1 MKKTII
7 SCILLTL
14 MSLVTLPLHA
24 QKKLTTEKPDLEQ
37 IRKATLDPQSPFYYP
52 KLQKLYE
59 RNDTT
64 MTPEQYKYYYYG
76 AMYQEDYNPY
86 RKSAYV
92 DKTDSL
98 LSLNRAA
105 VERRDS
111 TFQSLVKRKTGSFE
125 LKRKYDEIA
134 THTLREQREIMAN
147 AELALKDNPFDLQ
160 SMYMLTRL
168 FKDMKKDM
176 SARIWDYRLEN
187 ILGVIMYS
195 GTGKDK
201 ENARYVISPDHEY
214 FLLEVLGYDVT
225 DYDFIEPGFDYLK
238 VTPIDEKRRGSPN
251 LPTGFY
257 FDVQT
262 PIQQYS
268 KKYPDS
274 GEEETEAAGEE
285 IILTE

>member
-1 MKKTII
+1 MNKIII
-7 SCILLTL
+7 SLITFLALAAVPF
-14 MSLVTLPLHA
+14 SVSA
-24 QKKLTTEKPDLEQ
+24 QKKLKTERPDLEQ
-37 IRKATLDPQSPFYYP
+37 IRKATLDPESPFYYP
-52 KLQKLYE
+52 KLVKLYE

-64 MTPEQYKYYYYG
+64 MTPEQYRYFYFG
-76 AMYQEDYNPY
+76 SMYQEDYNPY

-105 VERRDS
+105 VEKRDS
-111 TFQSLVKRKTGSFE
+111 TFEELKKRKTGAFE

-134 THTLREQREIMAN
+134 THSLREQREIISN
-147 AELALKDNPFDLQ
+147 AEMALRDNPFDLQ

-187 ILGVIMYS
+187 LLGAIVSS

-201 ENARYVISPDHEY
+201 ENAWFVISPDHEY

-225 DYDFIEPGFDYLK
+225 DYEFVEPGFDYLK
-238 VTPIDEKRRGSPN
+238 VTPLDEKRRGSPN
-251 LPTGFY
+251 LPAGFF

-268 KKYPDS
+268 LKYPDS
-274 GEEETEAAGEE
+274 GEEVQPEGEE
-285 IILTE
+285 IILK

>member
-1 MKKTII
+1 MNKSII
-7 SCILLTL
+7 SLLTL
-14 MSLVTLPLHA
+14 SMMLLSALTVQA
-24 QKKLTTEKPDLEQ
+24 QKKLKTERPDLEK
-37 IRKATLDPQSPFYYP
+37 IRIATLDPSSQFYYP
-52 KLQKLYE
+52 KLQSLYE

-64 MTPEQYKYYYYG
+64 MTPEQYRYFYFG
-76 AMYQEDYNPY
+76 TMYQEDYNPY

-111 TFQSLVKRKTGSFE
+111 TFKSLVSRKTGAFE

-147 AELALKDNPFDLQ
+147 AERALLDNPFDLQ

-187 ILGVIMYS
+187 ILGAIVSS

-201 ENARYVISPDHEY
+201 DNAWFVISPDHEY

-225 DYDFIEPGFDYLK
+225 DYEFIDPGFDYLK
-238 VTPIDEKRRGSPN
+238 VTPIEERRRGSPN
-251 LPTGFY
+251 LPAGFY

-262 PIQQYS
+262 PISQYTL
-268 KKYPDS
+268 KFPDT
-274 GEEETEAAGEE
+274 EEEPQESAGEE
-285 IILTE
+285 VILPK

>member
-1 MKKTII
+1 MKKSIFAII
-7 SCILLTL
+7 SLLLLIAIPATAF
-14 MSLVTLPLHA
+14 A
-24 QKKLTTEKPDLEQ
+24 QKKLKTERPDLEK
-37 IRKATLDPQSPFYYP
+37 IRTATLDPQSPFYYP
-52 KLQKLYE
+52 KLRKLYE

-64 MTPEQYKYYYYG
+64 MTPEQYRYYYFG
-76 AMYQEDYNPY
+76 TMYQEDYNPY
-86 RKSAYV
+86 RKSSYV

-111 TFQSLVKRKTGSFE
+111 TFRQMVNRKTGSFE

-147 AELALKDNPFDLQ
+147 AEMALKDNPFDLQ

-187 ILGVIMYS
+187 ILGAIVSS

-201 ENARYVISPDHEY
+201 ENAWFVISPDHEY

-225 DYDFIEPGFDYLK
+225 DYEFIEPGFDYLK
-238 VTPIDEKRRGSPN
+238 ITPIDPKRRGSPN
-251 LPTGFY
+251 LPAGYY

-262 PIQQYS
+262 PIAQYTL
-268 KKYPDS
+268 KFPDS
-274 GEEETEAAGEE
+274 GEDIQEEQGEE
-285 IILTE
+285 VILPE

>member
-1 MKKTII
+1 MNKIII
-7 SCILLTL
+7 SLITFLALAAVPF
-14 MSLVTLPLHA
+14 SASA
-24 QKKLTTEKPDLEQ
+24 QKKLKTERPDLEQ
-37 IRKATLDPQSPFYYP
+37 IRKATLDPESPFYYP
-52 KLQKLYE
+52 KLVKLYE

-64 MTPEQYKYYYYG
+64 MTPEQYRYFYFG
-76 AMYQEDYNPY
+76 SMYQEDYNPY

-105 VERRDS
+105 VEKRDS
-111 TFQSLVKRKTGSFE
+111 TFEELKKRKTGAFE

-134 THTLREQREIMAN
+134 THSLREQREIISN
-147 AELALKDNPFDLQ
+147 AEMALRDNPFDLQ

-187 ILGVIMYS
+187 LLGAIVSS

-201 ENARYVISPDHEY
+201 ENAWFVISPDHEY

-225 DYDFIEPGFDYLK
+225 NYEFVEPGFDYLK
-238 VTPIDEKRRGSPN
+238 VTPLDEKRRGSPN
-251 LPTGFY
+251 LPPGFF

-268 KKYPDS
+268 LKYPDS
-274 GEEETEAAGEE
+274 GEEVQPEGEE
-285 IILTE
+285 IILK

>member
-1 MKKTII
+1 MKKNVIV
-7 SCILLTL
+7 ILLSIVIGLAWT
-14 MSLVTLPLHA
+14 PAGA
-24 QKKLTTEKPDLEQ
+24 QKKLKTERPDLEQ
-37 IRKATLDPQSPFYYP
+37 IRKATLDPRSPFYYP
-52 KLQKLYE
+52 KLVKMYE

-64 MTPEQYKYYYYG
+64 MTPEQYRYFYFG
-76 AMYQEDYNPY
+76 AMFQEDYNPY

-111 TFQSLVKRKTGSFE
+111 TFRTLVQRKTGSFE

-147 AELALKDNPFDLQ
+147 AEMALRDNPFDLQ

-187 ILGVIMYS
+187 LLGAIVSS
-195 GTGKDK
+195 GTGKDR
-201 ENARYVISPDHEY
+201 ENAWFVISPDHEY

-225 DYDFIEPGFDYLK
+225 DYNYIEPGFDYLQ
-238 VTPIDEKRRGSPN
+238 VTPIDLKRRGGPN
-251 LPTGFY
+251 TPKGYY
-257 FDVQT
+257 FDVQM
-262 PIQQYS
+262 PIEQYTI
-268 KKYPDS
+268 KYPEEGDDTPEVE
-274 GEEETEAAGEE
+274 GEDV
-285 IILTE
+285 IISE

>member
-1 MKKTII
+1 MKKSIFAII
-7 SCILLTL
+7 SLLLLIAIPATAF
-14 MSLVTLPLHA
+14 A
-24 QKKLTTEKPDLEQ
+24 QKKLKTERPDLEK
-37 IRKATLDPQSPFYYP
+37 IRTATLDPQSPFYYP
-52 KLQKLYE
+52 KLRKLYE

-64 MTPEQYKYYYYG
+64 MTPEQYRYYYFG
-76 AMYQEDYNPY
+76 TMYQEDYNPY
-86 RKSAYV
+86 RKSSYV

-111 TFQSLVKRKTGSFE
+111 TFRQMVNRKTGSFE

-147 AELALKDNPFDLQ
+147 AEMALKDNPFDLQ

-187 ILGVIMYS
+187 ILGAIVSS

-201 ENARYVISPDHEY
+201 ENAWFVISPDHEY

-225 DYDFIEPGFDYLK
+225 DYEFIEPGFDYLK
-238 VTPIDEKRRGSPN
+238 ITPIDPKRRGSPN
-251 LPTGFY
+251 LPAGYY

-262 PIQQYS
+262 PIAQYTL
-268 KKYPDS
+268 KFPDS
-274 GEEETEAAGEE
+274 GEEIQEEQGEE
-285 IILTE
+285 VILPE

>member
-1 MKKTII
+1 MKKYVII
-7 SCILLTL
+7 SLLLTL
-14 MSLVTLPLHA
+14 LGVMSLPAAA
-24 QKKLTTEKPDLEQ
+24 QKKLKTERPDLEQ
-37 IRKATLDPQSPFYYP
+37 IRKMTLDPKSPFYYP
-52 KLQKLYE
+52 NLVKAYE

-64 MTPEQYKYYYYG
+64 MTPEQYRYFYFG
-76 AMYQEDYNPY
+76 AMFQEDYNPY
-86 RKSAYV
+86 RRSAYV
-92 DKTDSL
+92 DKSDSL

-111 TFQSLVKRKTGSFE
+111 TFRTLVQRKTGSFE

-187 ILGVIMYS
+187 LLGAIVSS
-195 GTGKDK
+195 GTGKDQD
-201 ENARYVISPDHEY
+201 NAWFVISPDHEY

-225 DYDFIEPGFDYLK
+225 DYNFVEPGFDYLK
-238 VTPIDEKRRGSPN
+238 VTPLDPKRRGSPN
-251 LPTGFY
+251 VPEGFY
-257 FDVQT
+257 FDVQM
-262 PIQQYS
+262 PIQQYTV
-268 KKYPDS
+268 KYPDD
-274 GEEETEAAGEE
+274 GEEEIDTAGEE
-285 IILTE
+285 IILE

>member
-1 MKKTII
+1 MNKIII
-7 SCILLTL
+7 SVITLLL
-14 MSLVTLPLHA
+14 LAGASFSASA
-24 QKKLTTEKPDLEQ
+24 QKKLKTERPDLEQ
-37 IRKATLDPQSPFYYP
+37 IRKATLDPESKFYYP
-52 KLQKLYE
+52 KLVRLYE

-64 MTPEQYKYYYYG
+64 MTPEQYRYYYFG

-111 TFQSLVKRKTGSFE
+111 TFEELKKRKTGSFE

-134 THTLREQREIMAN
+134 THSLREQREIISN
-147 AELALKDNPFDLQ
+147 AEMALQDNPFDLQ

-187 ILGVIMYS
+187 ILGAIVSS

-201 ENARYVISPDHEY
+201 DNAWYVISPDHEY

-225 DYDFIEPGFDYLK
+225 DYEFVEPGFDYLK

-251 LPTGFY
+251 LPAGFY

-262 PIQQYS
+262 PIGQYTL
-268 KKYPDS
+268 KYPDS
-274 GEEETEAAGEE
+274 GEEIQAEEAVT
-285 IILTE
+285 LQ